1 MDEWATKKANLKD
14 VLSHVSGLPRH
25 DYSYAPLDSAEDIVQ
40 RLHYLRPAFELRE
53 RYSYN
58 NQMYMVRAYRIS
70 TYTGSF
76 SKFVEDRIFKPLN
89 MTSTTYSTA
98 AANSTG
104 RLTQTWT
111 DSGRGIP

>member
-1 MDEWATKKANLKD
+1 
-14 VLSHVSGLPRH
+14 
-25 DYSYAPLDSAEDIVQ
+25 
-40 RLHYLRPAFELRE
+40 
-53 RYSYN
+53 
-58 NQMYMVRAYRIS
+58 MYMVGAYIIS

-111 DSGRGIP
+111 DSGRRIPYWSNDSESAILDGPGGVISSARDLVSLMFYVFKDLALIES